1 MSLASYGLFSS
12 ETSIPAASKRMNE
25 MVAVVRLYMRDFPE
39 LNRLI
44 AGEETSDRMI
54 AWAIIDAIDDWNSTP
69 PFLGA
74 VGISNFPSMSW
85 LREAAVMRTLESVGL
100 LQTRNQLS
108 FSDGGIS
115 VSVSDK
121 APLLMNWI
129 QLFQGRLE
137 QKKAQMKAS
146 INIEQAMSGGG
157 ALSEYFLVNGTYLS
171 W

>member
-1 MSLASYGLFSS
+1 MPALFLYAS
-12 ETSIPAASKRMNE
+12 ETTIPTASKRLNE
-25 MVAVVRLYMRDFPE
+25 MVAVVRMFLRDFPE

-44 AGEETSDRMI
+44 SGEETSDRMI

-69 PFLGA
+69 PFIGN
-74 VGISNFPSMSW
+74 VGITNFPSMSW

-100 LQTRNQLS
+100 LQTRNQLN

-121 APLLMNWI
+121 TPLLLNWV
-129 QLFQGRLE
+129 QLYAGRVD
-137 QKKAQMKAS
+137 QRKAQIKAS
-146 INIEQAMSGGG
+146 MNIELAMDGGG

>member
-1 MSLASYGLFSS
+1 MALFLYAS
-12 ETSIPAASKRMNE
+12 ETNIPSASKRLNE
-25 MVAVVRLYMRDFPE
+25 MVAVVRMFLRDFPE

-44 AGEETSDRMI
+44 SGEETSDRMI

-69 PFLGA
+69 PFIGK
-74 VGISNFPSMSW
+74 VGLTNFPSMSW

-100 LQTRNQLS
+100 LQTRNQLN

-115 VSVSDK
+115 QSVSDK
-121 APLLMNWI
+121 APLLLNWV
-129 QLFQGRLE
+129 QLYSNRVE
-137 QKKAQMKAS
+137 QRKAQIKSSM
-146 INIEQAMSGGG
+146 NIELAMDGGG

>member
-1 MSLASYGLFSS
+1 MALFLYAS
-12 ETSIPAASKRMNE
+12 ETNIPSASKRLNE
-25 MVAVVRLYMRDFPE
+25 MVAVVRMFLRDFPE

-44 AGEETSDRMI
+44 SGEETSDRMI
-54 AWAIIDAIDDWNSTP
+54 AWAIMDSVDDWNSTP
-69 PFLGA
+69 PFIGK
-74 VGISNFPSMSW
+74 VGLTNFPSMSW

-100 LQTRNQLS
+100 LQTRNQLN

-121 APLLMNWI
+121 APLLMNWV
-129 QLFQGRLE
+129 QLYSGRIE
-137 QKKAQMKAS
+137 QKKAQIKAS
-146 INIEQAMSGGG
+146 MNIELAMDGGG

>member
-1 MSLASYGLFSS
+1 MSVFLYAS
-12 ETSIPAASKRMNE
+12 ETNIPSASKRLNE
-25 MVAVVRLYMRDFPE
+25 MVAVVRMFLRDFPE

-54 AWAIIDAIDDWNSTP
+54 AWAIIDAIDDWNATP
-69 PFLGA
+69 PFIGK
-74 VGISNFPSMSW
+74 VGLTNFPSMSW

-100 LQTRNQLS
+100 LQTRNQLN

-129 QLFQGRLE
+129 QLYAGRLE
-137 QKKAQMKAS
+137 QKKAQIKAS
-146 INIEQAMSGGG
+146 MNIELAMDGGG